1 MMDEIVYLSNKAMLL
16 IVILSAIPVIV
27 ATAVGLL
34 VGLLQTVTQLQ
45 EQTLPFGIKLL
56 AVFGSLFMISGWL
69 ADKVMHYTLEVFTA
83 AIPAIGLF
91 G

>member
-1 MMDEIVYLSNKAMLL
+1 MDSIIYVSNKAMLL

-27 ATAVGLL
+27 ATVVGLL
-34 VGLLQTVTQLQ
+34 VGLLQTVTLLQ

-69 ADKVMHYTLEVFTA
+69 ADKVMNYAIEVMTTA
-83 AIPAIGLF
+83 LPAIGLF

>member
-1 MMDEIVYLSNKAMLL
+1 MMDSIVYVSNKAMLL

-27 ATAVGLL
+27 ATVVGLL

-56 AVFGSLFMISGWL
+56 AVFWL
-69 ADKVMHYTLEVFTA
+69 LIYDL
-83 AIPAIGLF
+83 GLVSR
-91 G
+91 

>member
-1 MMDEIVYLSNKAMLL
+1 MDSIIYVSNKAMLL

-27 ATAVGLL
+27 ATVVGLL

-69 ADKVMHYTLEVFTA
+69 ADKVMNYTLEVMATVL
-83 AIPAIGLF
+83 PAIGLF

>member
-1 MMDEIVYLSNKAMLL
+1 MDEIVYVSNKAMLL

-27 ATAVGLL
+27 ATVVGLL
-34 VGLLQTVTQLQ
+34 VGLIQTVTQLQ

-69 ADKVMHYTLEVFTA
+69 ADKVMNYAIEA
-83 AIPAIGLF
+83 MSMAIPVIGLL
-91 G
+91 